1 MTGRALIGAG
11 VLVAVAALWPRRA
24 AAFALPVRLPTFTA
38 DPMTEVQKLIERH
51 EGRVPYIYRD
61 TAGIETF
68 GVGHR
73 VTSADGALRQYSKA
87 NPAPAAVID
96 ALFERDARAALAAVD
111 KLKPP
116 APLTVAQRAALAS
129 LAFNIG
135 AGAFASS
142 SVARAVNAG
151 DHRATAAAFKLWNK
165 ARNPKTGALEAVAGL
180 TARRAD
186 EARAFA

>member
-1 MTGRALIGAG
+1 MTGRAVAG
-11 VLVAVAALWPRRA
+11 VALILTAAALWPRRA
-24 AAFALPVRLPTFTA
+24 AAFALPALPTFKA
-38 DPMTEVQKLIERH
+38 DPMSAIKAIIERH

-73 VTSADGALRQYSKA
+73 VTAADGALRQYSKA
-87 NPAPAAVID
+87 NPAPASVID
-96 ALFERDARAALAAVD
+96 ALFDRDTRAAVAAVD
-111 KLKPP
+111 RLKPP
-116 APLTVAQRAALAS
+116 APLSESQRAALVS

-135 AGAFASS
+135 GGAFAAS

-151 DHRATAAAFKLWNK
+151 DHAATAAAIRLWNK
-165 ARNPKTGALEAVAGL
+165 ARNPRTGKLEAVAGL